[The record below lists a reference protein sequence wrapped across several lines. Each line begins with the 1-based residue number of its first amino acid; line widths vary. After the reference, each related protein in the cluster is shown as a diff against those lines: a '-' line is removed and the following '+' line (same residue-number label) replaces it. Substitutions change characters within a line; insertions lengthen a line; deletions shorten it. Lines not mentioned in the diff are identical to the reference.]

1 MKSNLFR
8 LTKLFFLIIIFSS
21 FKSNKLENT
30 IRINYLYE
38 YSINSMQNN
47 CAARTDQGFS
57 CKRKAN
63 NGSNYCTQHN
73 KKYEQDTYN
82 VRYTNSC
89 QAISKSTGQ
98 QCKRTAK
105 SGSNYCAS
113 HD

>member
-1 MKSNLFR
+1 MKIIFLKV
-8 LTKLFFLIIIFSS
+8 TKLFIVFIVFSS
-21 FKSNKLENT
+21 FTSNEVENS
-30 IRINYLYE
+30 IKINN
-38 YSINSMQNN
+38 INSSQIN
-47 CAARTDQGFS
+47 CAARTEQGFS

-63 NGSNYCTQHN
+63 NGSNYCSQHN